1 MFFEEWVKS
10 GNQVLTLAM
19 ISLLIQLFDQGER
32 KAKMR
37 KSMGMETK
45 IEDWGCLSDPKEGV
59 YPILRVDI

>member
-1 MFFEEWVKS
+1 
-10 GNQVLTLAM
+10 M

-59 YPILRVDI
+59 YLI